1 MMEEF
6 SKISFQEVSKRD
18 MLAIIKALEYTGEN
32 TKIPSFIELKDS
44 IVKQLS
50 TLSNSTEAEFLEYLQ
65 R

>member
-65 R
+65 K